1 MDKIIRGC
9 IILIVLLSVC
19 SCTGPRESNTSENK
33 NPNIIYILA
42 DDLGYGDVHV
52 LNNASKI
59 PTPNMDRIANEGATF
74 IDAHSGSAVCTP
86 TRYGVITGRY
96 AWRSK
101 LKRGVLN
108 GYSKHLI
115 DPERTTVADLLN
127 DAGYETA
134 CIGKWHLGMDMP
146 LVENHQKTK
155 FKLAANKTIQNG
167 PNAYGFDYF
176 YGISASLDFPP
187 YVFMEN
193 DRFVGVTTDSLPQ
206 TSFPKFS
213 RAGERDPNF
222 SLDDSLDQITE
233 KAVDYIKKNAEKPFF
248 LYFPLTAP
256 HKPVLPHKRFKGN
269 TALGPYGDFVSQVD
283 WTVGQ
288 ILNALDEMKISE
300 NTLVILTSDNG
311 SFMKR
316 IGEDSKFPQGATG
329 HVNDHKIQAF
339 DPVNH
344 RSNFEFRGTKA
355 DIYEGGHHI
364 PFLVRWPEQLKA
376 SQIIEEPICLTDL
389 FGTVSDILKIDH
401 DRKLAGEDS
410 FSFLPLIKNQ
420 TEYTREP
427 VIHHSSGGTF
437 AIRKN
442 NWKLILNS
450 GSGGR
455 QHPRG
460 KAFEKPYQLYDLTAD
475 GEEQNNV
482 FENEP
487 VIAKELMEDFN
498 EIYGRTETMPELN

>member
-1 MDKIIRGC
+1 MNLIIKGLS
-9 IILIVLLSVC
+9 IIVVLVCLLSC
-19 SCTGPRESNTSENK
+19 NTPKDKKRSEK
-33 NPNIIYILA
+33 DRPNIIYILA
-42 DDLGYGDVHV
+42 DDLGYGDVHT
-52 LNNASKI
+52 LNSESRI
-59 PTPNMDRIANEGATF
+59 PTPNMDRIAAEGAIF
-74 IDAHSGSAVCTP
+74 NDAHSGSAVCTP

-96 AWRSK
+96 AWRSR

-127 DAGYETA
+127 GAGYETA

-146 LVENHQKTK
+146 LIENHQKSK
-155 FKLAANKTIQNG
+155 FKLASGKTIQNG

-193 DRFVGVTTDSLPQ
+193 DRFVGETKDSLVQ
-206 TSFPKFS
+206 TFFPKYA

-222 SLDDSLDQITE
+222 SLDDSLDQITD
-233 KAVDYIKKNAEKPFF
+233 KAVDYIKENAQNPFF

-269 TALGPYGDFVSQVD
+269 TTLGPYGDFVTQVD

-288 ILNALDEMKISE
+288 VLNTLDELGIAE

-316 IGEDSKFPQGATG
+316 IGEDSNFPEGSEG
-329 HVNDHKIQAF
+329 HVINNTVQAF
-339 DPVNH
+339 NPAH
-344 RSNFEFRGTKA
+344 HKSNFNFRGTKA

-364 PFLVRWPEQLKA
+364 PFLVRWPQQMKA

-389 FGTVSDILKIDH
+389 FATISDILKIDH
-401 DRKLAGEDS
+401 DRNLAGEDS
-410 FSFLPLIKNQ
+410 FSFLPLIKNES
-420 TEYTREP
+420 EYTREP

-442 NWKLILNS
+442 NWKLILNN

-455 QHPRG
+455 QLPRG
-460 KAFEKPYQLYDLTAD
+460 TPFEKPYQLYDLATD
-475 GEEQNNV
+475 QEEQTNV
-482 FENEP
+482 FEIKPEI
-487 VIAKELMEDFN
+487 VQELMDDFN
-498 EIYGRTETMPELN
+498 EIYGRTETMPQVN